1 MWERLG
7 LLTAEATESAGLF
20 FVSVTDAV
28 IWMAYKLGGS
38 LSPGCR
44 LVYFGVVTAASGL
57 KWQRGVNLLARSAHD
72 ILTCASPCSSVD
84 RVLAS
89 GARDESSTLSGGTI
103 GHHSKSPMRPY
114 TQKARKAG

>member
-1 MWERLG
+1 MLEGLR
-7 LLTAEATESAGLF
+7 LLTAEDTEGAELF
-20 FVSVTDAV
+20 FYVSVADAV
-28 IWMAYKLGGS
+28 IWMAYRLGGS

-44 LVYFGVVTAASGL
+44 LVYFGVMTAASGL
-57 KWQRGVNLLARSAHD
+57 RWQRGVNLLARSAHD

-103 GHHSKSPMRPY
+103 GHHSKSPMRPS
-114 TQKARKAG
+114 TRKAG